1 MTGLD
6 SLASVAF
13 RYILS
18 NFPLHPGPLVQRFE
32 IMIHLVTARVHG
44 EFGKVSFIQDFLP
57 ELWIFRNHQSVFKP

>member
-18 NFPLHPGPLVQRFE
+18 NFPLHSGPLVQGSK
-32 IMIHLVTARVHG
+32 IMIHLVTAEVHG
-44 EFGKVSFIQDFLP
+44 EFGKVSFIQYFLF
-57 ELWIFRNHQSVFKP
+57 ELGIFRNNQSVSKL

>member
-18 NFPLHPGPLVQRFE
+18 NFPLHPGPLIQRSE
-32 IMIHLVTARVHG
+32 IMIHLVTVEVHG
-44 EFGKVSFIQDFLP
+44 EFGKISFIQYFLP
-57 ELWIFRNHQSVFKP
+57 EFGILSNNQLVFKS

>member
-18 NFPLHPGPLVQRFE
+18 NFPLHSGPPVQRSK
-32 IMIHLVTARVHG
+32 IMIHLVTAGVHG
-44 EFGKVSFIQDFLP
+44 KFGKVSFIQYFLS
-57 ELWIFRNHQSVFKP
+57 ELGVLGNNQSVSKP